1 MPLNSGISGEEF
13 MNESESFK
21 QIWEKGTSLFQSE
34 QYTNALICFKE
45 ALKYGIDVYL
55 LGDIAYCNYKLKNY
69 FEAEKYFTLTENSL
83 LNINGKVDELFSYN
97 YAEFLFEYKKDYEK
111 AYKYSQYYI
120 TGENYNFY
128 QFELY
133 LKLLLT
139 LNKKEESIKLILN
152 HYGKINEIINLS
164 FIYANYAV
172 KS

>member
-1 MPLNSGISGEEF
+1 

-21 QIWEKGTSLFQSE
+21 QIWETGISLIQSE
-34 QYTNALICFKE
+34 QYTNALIYFKE

-83 LNINGKVDELFSYN
+83 MNVDGKIDESFSYN

-120 TGENYNFY
+120 TGKNYNFY

-133 LKLLLT
+133 LKILIS
-139 LNKKEESIKLILN
+139 LNKKEDSVKLILN

-164 FIYANYAV
+164 FIYANYAI